1 MILLFTR
8 INICKLKA
16 SLFNT
21 VRQKNTVCYRSNIR
35 QNGDC
40 RWIALQKVYLHSGQ
54 RGRKIP
60 YATGVTYGETA
71 NAVGL
76 RYRKYIRTPDSEV
89 VSPLIGEVA
98 TQEPEGLTDRLRKIP
113 YVTEVTYGETA
124 NAVAEKEGFEP
135 SNRF

>member
-1 MILLFTR
+1 M
-8 INICKLKA
+8 
-16 SLFNT
+16 
-21 VRQKNTVCYRSNIR
+21 
-35 QNGDC
+35 
-40 RWIALQKVYLHSGQ
+40 HSGQ

-60 YATGVTYGETA
+60 YATRVTYGDTA

-113 YVTEVTYGETA
+113 YVTKVTYGETA
-124 NAVAEKEGFEP
+124 NAV
-135 SNRF
+135 